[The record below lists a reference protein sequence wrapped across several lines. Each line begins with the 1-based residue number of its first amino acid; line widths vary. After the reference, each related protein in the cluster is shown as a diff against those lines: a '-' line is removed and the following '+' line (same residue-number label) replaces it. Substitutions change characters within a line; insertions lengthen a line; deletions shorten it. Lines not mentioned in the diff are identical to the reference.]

1 MTMDG
6 FPLEQLERH
15 VSAVAAA
22 RTPAEEF
29 KCLLEAT
36 RLVAPRTAFFLVR
49 GGQIRGWGSV
59 GYTAEAARQ
68 QKQFSSAADQ
78 GWLAELA
85 RGDELIV
92 EARPAGL
99 PEYGQVTATEVA
111 GVPVRVKNRSIALLL
126 AERHGDEGPWMPQ
139 AMALL
144 ATVAQLSLEL
154 TLARRKLETA
164 AAPVQSAAAETPTT
178 LPEAPHQPLPE
189 TGGLAPVEEAA
200 PSAAASPEIA
210 VAQRFARLVATDIR
224 LYNEEAVM
232 LGRRNR
238 DLAERLSESLNRGKE
253 TFIERHGAL
262 GDDALRLLHE
272 AYVEVLAGGD
282 PELLPASLFD

>member
-1 MTMDG
+1 MTSDPL
-6 FPLEQLERH
+6 PLEQLERH

-29 KCLLEAT
+29 KCLLEAA
-36 RLVAPRTAFFLVR
+36 RLVAPRAAFFLVR
-49 GGQIRGWGSV
+49 GNRIHGWGSV
-59 GYTAEAARQ
+59 GYAPEASRR

-92 EARPAGL
+92 QARPEGL
-99 PEYGQVTATEVA
+99 PEYGQVPATEVA
-111 GVPVRVKNRSIALLL
+111 GVPIRVRNRSIALLL

-154 TLARRKLETA
+154 TLVRRKLEAA
-164 AAPVQSAAAETPTT
+164 AAPDPSGSAEPPTP
-178 LPEAPHQPLPE
+178 LPDVPHRPAPE
-189 TGGLAPVEEAA
+189 TGGLAPVEEAT
-200 PSAAASPEIA
+200 PSAAASPEIE

-238 DLAERLSESLNRGKE
+238 DLAERLSESLKRGKE
-253 TFIERHGAL
+253 TFIDRHGAL
-262 GDDALRLLHE
+262 GDDAVRLLHE